1 MRERTYFV
9 YIMAS
14 PSRPLYAGVTNNLE
28 RRVAEHKKGA
38 TGSFTTRYRVR
49 HLVYFEEFGDV
60 TNAIAREKRIKK
72 LLRAEKI
79 ALIELANPGWKDLS
93 QGCE

>member
-1 MRERTYFV
+1 
-9 YIMAS
+9 
-14 PSRPLYAGVTNNLE
+14 
-28 RRVAEHKKGA
+28 
-38 TGSFTTRYRVR
+38 VR